1 VTLRVHILNSY
12 CWGCRQSGLFGVAQ
26 HMYFLYDTD
35 AIEHVEKVGDM
46 VEGWLT
52 CRPMIREGDDPRYH
66 TDSPHVREYLTPVY
80 WDTRTDRTL
89 VQEYA
94 WHWARQ
100 PPAYRFKTGEIYS
113 AGQ

>member
-1 VTLRVHILNSY
+1 MTLRVHIINSY
-12 CWGCRQSGLFGVAQ
+12 CWGCRQTGLFGSPQ
-26 HMYFLYDTD
+26 HMYFLYDTNS
-35 AIEHVEKVGDM
+35 IENGEGRYDW

-66 TDSPHVREYLTPVY
+66 TDSPHVRAHKTVVH

-94 WHWARQ
+94 WHWEHQ
-100 PPAYRFKTGEIYS
+100 PPAYRFKTGEIYR
-113 AGQ
+113 AG